1 MTFPN
6 FEKLNSVQEFNVH
19 PSFLGNNFFE
29 YLIFFDDFRCKMTA
43 RTIRFE
49 CFLFHQKIFIFR
61 EDTDEKLPITEKVC
75 TVFKNSSLENVMTDI
90 EHFIRKTLV
99 KVLKTLEIL
108 KNKKLSIN
116 IPAGVDDGSRLR
128 LRGEGEQGPHDF
140 PPGDLYVIMHVS
152 AHEFFHRE
160 EHDIHCRMSLT
171 FSQAALGAEI
181 QVPLLDE
188 GKTQVI
194 SVSAGVQSNDTH
206 RIPGAG
212 IPQLRGR
219 GRGDQIIHF
228 NVETPKHLN
237 KRQKELF
244 KELAEIEGNPIKE
257 TLKGFFQKLGI

>member
-1 MTFPN
+1 MIWPEPRQSGQVDWTLKKPCARMTWP
-6 FEKLNSVQEFNVH
+6 
-19 PSFLGNNFFE
+19 
-29 YLIFFDDFRCKMTA
+29 
-43 RTIRFE
+43 
-49 CFLFHQKIFIFR
+49 
-61 EDTDEKLPITEKVC
+61 
-75 TVFKNSSLENVMTDI
+75 
-90 EHFIRKTLV
+90 
-99 KVLKTLEIL
+99 
-108 KNKKLSIN
+108 
-116 IPAGVDDGSRLR
+116 
-128 LRGEGEQGPHDF
+128 
-140 PPGDLYVIMHVS
+140 
-152 AHEFFHRE
+152 
-160 EHDIHCRMSLT
+160 
-171 FSQAALGAEI
+171 
-181 QVPLLDE
+181 VPLLDE

>member
-1 MTFPN
+1 M
-6 FEKLNSVQEFNVH
+6 
-19 PSFLGNNFFE
+19 
-29 YLIFFDDFRCKMTA
+29 
-43 RTIRFE
+43 
-49 CFLFHQKIFIFR
+49 
-61 EDTDEKLPITEKVC
+61 
-75 TVFKNSSLENVMTDI
+75 
-90 EHFIRKTLV
+90 
-99 KVLKTLEIL
+99 
-108 KNKKLSIN
+108 
-116 IPAGVDDGSRLR
+116 
-128 LRGEGEQGPHDF
+128 
-140 PPGDLYVIMHVS
+140 IMHVS

-244 KELAEIEGNPIKE
+244 KELAEIEGNPFKE